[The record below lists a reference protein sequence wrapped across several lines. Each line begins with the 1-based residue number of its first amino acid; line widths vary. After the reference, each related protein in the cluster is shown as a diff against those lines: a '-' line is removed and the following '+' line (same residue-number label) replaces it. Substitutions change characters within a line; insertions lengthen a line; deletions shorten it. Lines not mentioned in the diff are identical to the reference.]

1 MLELKTRFP
10 TSTKKV
16 DQDIKVRG
24 EAKFTDDFNLPDMLY
39 AKTVR
44 SQIAKGKIASIQKPV
59 LPDGYYW
66 IDYHDIRGENVTNII
81 FSDWPVFAKEKVH
94 YIGEAIALIVGPNK
108 GEIERLI
115 SETNIKYIEEEP
127 IFELKDSYIHKEFKK
142 GDIEYARH
150 AATNVIEEEYST
162 SYQEHVYLE
171 PQGMLVYYDEYHRVT
186 CVGSIQCPWYV
197 HRAVMRACNLST
209 EQVRVIQ
216 PAVGGAFGGKEH
228 YPSLMGSQLATA
240 LLKINKPIKMCF
252 ERPEDMLYSTKRHPS
267 KTYYKAYLDK
277 DNNILG
283 MDIKV
288 GLNGGAF
295 KGCSGVVL
303 SRALIASV
311 NVYNIPSLDVK
322 GDVYMTNTVP
332 TAAFRGFGS
341 PQTIFASEMFMNHI
355 AKSIGV
361 DPLEFRLKY
370 LVKQGD
376 VTTNSGTFHDPI
388 ILPELID
395 KAIKMSD
402 YKKKIKE
409 YSKPGSNKGIGMSFF
424 LHGCGFT
431 GSGESDIIK
440 GKVKLIKDENDIVH
454 VYASSVDMGQGN
466 KTTLKKIVARN
477 LEIPDE
483 QVVFDNPDTA
493 IIPDS
498 GPTAASRTIII
509 VGFLMEKAAKN
520 LKKIW
525 KNGVRQ
531 EHIEPYVGPS
541 YIKWNEDKM
550 QGDAYPSYSWGVN
563 VVEVEYNPITYQ
575 IELKHCWSTYDV
587 GRVVDERIA
596 IGQADGG
603 LLQGLGYGYIERL
616 KTKNGRFEQKSLSD
630 YIIPTFMDAP
640 SMETAFIDNPF
651 IYGANGAKGMGELTL
666 VGGAPAVA
674 LAIEN
679 AINRK
684 VNSIPCNPE
693 YIMELIKNGND

>member
-1 MLELKTRFP
+1 MLPFKTKYP
-10 TSTKKV
+10 TSTPKV
-16 DQDIKVRG
+16 DQEIKVRG
-24 EAKFTDDFNLPDMLY
+24 EARFTDDFEMDDLLF

-44 SQIAKGKIASIQKPV
+44 SSIAKGKILNITKPQ
-59 LPDGYYW
+59 LPEGYYW
-66 IDYHDIRGENVTNII
+66 IDHHDIRGENVTNII
-81 FSDWPVFAKEKVH
+81 FSDWPVFAEEHVN
-94 YIGEAIALIVGPNK
+94 YIGEAIAIIVGPNK
-108 GEIERLI
+108 GVLERLVNDTKI
-115 SETNIKYIEEEP
+115 EYEEEEP
-127 IFELKDSYIHKEFKK
+127 VFELKDSYIHKAFTKGNIEEARKK
-142 GDIEYARH
+142 ASK
-150 AATNVIEEEYST
+150 VIKEEYSS
-162 SYQEHVYLE
+162 SYQEQAYLE
-171 PQGMLVYYDEYHRVT
+171 TQGMMVYFDNEHRLT

-197 HRAVMRACNLST
+197 HRAVMRACNLKN
-209 EQVRVIQ
+209 EEVRVIQ

-228 YPSLMGSQLATA
+228 YPSMIGAQLATA
-240 LLKINKPIKMCF
+240 LLKINKPIKMVL
-252 ERPEDMLYSTKRHPS
+252 ERPEDLAFSTKRHPS
-267 KTYYKAYLDK
+267 KTYYTAYIDD

-283 MDIKV
+283 MDVKV

-303 SRALIASV
+303 SRALIACV
-311 NVYNIPSLDVK
+311 NVYNIPSLNVV

-341 PQTIFASEMFMNHI
+341 PQTIFASEMFMHHI
-355 AKSIGV
+355 AKELGI

-388 ILPELID
+388 ILLELIN
-395 KAIKMSD
+395 KAMEMSD
-402 YKKKIKE
+402 YKRKIIE
-409 YSKPGSNKGIGMSFF
+409 YSKPGCNKGIGMSFF

-440 GKVKLIKDENDIVH
+440 GKVKLVKDEKDIVH

-466 KTTLKKIVARN
+466 KTTLKRIVART
-477 LEIPDE
+477 LDIPNE
-483 QVVFDNPDTA
+483 QVIFDNPDTS

-525 KNGVRQ
+525 KSGVYQ
-531 EHIEPYVGPS
+531 EHVEPYVGPS
-541 YIKWNEDKM
+541 YIKWDEATM

-563 VVEVEYNPITYQ
+563 VVEVEYDPITYQ
-575 IELKHCWSTYDV
+575 IDIKHTWSTYDV

-603 LLQGLGYGYIERL
+603 LLQGLGYGYMESMRV
-616 KTKNGRFEQKSLSD
+616 KDGKFMQRSLSD
-630 YIIPTFMDAP
+630 YIIPTFEDAP
-640 SMETAFIDNPF
+640 KMETAFIDNPF

-666 VGGAPAVA
+666 VGGAPAIA

-679 AINRK
+679 AIGYK
-684 VNSIPCNPE
+684 VNDIPCNPE
-693 YIMELIKNGND
+693 HIMELVKNGKN

>member
-1 MLELKTRFP
+1 MLPFKTKYP
-10 TSTKKV
+10 TSTPKV
-16 DQDIKVRG
+16 DQEIKVRG
-24 EAKFTDDFNLPDMLY
+24 EAKFTDDFEMDDLLF

-44 SQIAKGKIASIQKPV
+44 SSIAKGKILNITKPQ
-59 LPDGYYW
+59 LPEGYYW
-66 IDYHDIRGENVTNII
+66 IDHHDIRGENVTNII
-81 FSDWPVFAKEKVH
+81 FSDWPVFAEEHVN
-94 YIGEAIALIVGPNK
+94 YIGEAIAIIVGPNK
-108 GEIERLI
+108 GVLERLVNDTKI
-115 SETNIKYIEEEP
+115 EYEEEQP
-127 IFELKDSYIHKEFKK
+127 VFELKDSYIYKAFTKGNIEEARKK
-142 GDIEYARH
+142 ASK
-150 AATNVIEEEYST
+150 VIKEEYSS
-162 SYQEHVYLE
+162 SYQEQAYLE
-171 PQGMLVYYDEYHRVT
+171 TQGMMVYFDNEYRLT

-197 HRAVMRACNLST
+197 HRAVMRACNLKN
-209 EQVRVIQ
+209 EEVRVIQ

-228 YPSLMGSQLATA
+228 YPSMIGAQLATA
-240 LLKINKPIKMCF
+240 LLKINKPIKMVL
-252 ERPEDMLYSTKRHPS
+252 ERPEDLAFSTKRHPS
-267 KTYYKAYLDK
+267 KTYYTAYIDD

-283 MDIKV
+283 MDVKV

-303 SRALIASV
+303 SRALIACV
-311 NVYNIPSLDVK
+311 NVYNIPSLNVV

-341 PQTIFASEMFMNHI
+341 PQTIFASEMFMHHI
-355 AKSIGV
+355 AKELGI

-388 ILPELID
+388 ILPELIN
-395 KAIKMSD
+395 KAMEMSD
-402 YKKKIKE
+402 YKRKIIE
-409 YSKPGSNKGIGMSFF
+409 YSKPGCNKGIGMSFF

-440 GKVKLIKDENDIVH
+440 GKVKLVKDEKDIVH

-466 KTTLKKIVARN
+466 KTTLKRIVART
-477 LEIPDE
+477 LEIPNE
-483 QVVFDNPDTA
+483 QVVFDNPDTS

-525 KNGVRQ
+525 KSGVYQ
-531 EHIEPYVGPS
+531 EHVEPYVGPS
-541 YIKWNEDKM
+541 YIKWDEATM

-575 IELKHCWSTYDV
+575 IDIKHTWSTYDV

-603 LLQGLGYGYIERL
+603 LLQGLGYGYMESMRV
-616 KTKNGRFEQKSLSD
+616 KDGKFMQRSLSD
-630 YIIPTFMDAP
+630 YIIPTFEDAP
-640 SMETAFIDNPF
+640 KMETAFIDNPF

-666 VGGAPAVA
+666 VGGAPAIA

-679 AINRK
+679 AIGYK
-684 VNSIPCNPE
+684 VNDIPCNPE
-693 YIMELIKNGND
+693 HIMELVKNGKN